1 MKNTVS
7 CTGVTEVRADV
18 ETKIVDVVCED
29 DVDGQ
34 VLLRA
39 LENWGEKAGKS
50 VELMV
55 PAV

>member
-1 MKNTVS
+1 M
-7 CTGVTEVRADV
+7 TEVRADV